1 MYDSAMTALPEAPE
15 TSHFRFSLPSTWS
28 TWRPYK
34 ERKSASHPPYFPFP
48 ARLSYLSGH
57 DGSNTVMKNHARHST
72 DQKQRSASD
81 AIDERQNAACGDQ
94 EDNVLDR
101 GRIEVGVSSLFS
113 SKSASS
119 SPCIIM
125 LGTGD
130 PRLHCYSPNQPS
142 KKRKQRNTW
151 YTISLSLNRLRTRRK
166 Y

>member
-1 MYDSAMTALPEAPE
+1 MYESAMTALPEAPE

-34 ERKSASHPPYFPFP
+34 GRKSASHLPNFEFL

-57 DGSNTVMKNHARHST
+57 DGSNTVVKNHAGHST
-72 DQKQRSASD
+72 DQKQRSTSD
-81 AIDERQNAACGDQ
+81 TIDERQNAAGGHQ
-94 EDNVLDR
+94 EDDVLDR
-101 GRIEVGVSSLFS
+101 GRVEVGVSSLFS

-130 PRLHCYSPNQPS
+130 PRLHCLLTKPAIE
-142 KKRKQRNTW
+142 KT
-151 YTISLSLNRLRTRRK
+151 
-166 Y
+166 